1 MVRVNAVFFYFMIMI
16 RHKERQRLS
25 QHGHK
30 NGHFK
35 HVYFNFVICEI
46 RFLKSMFW
54 NKLLKIVALCSPG
67 YNFFYF
73 EFHIPPTHSS
83 AKYVF
88 FHIPPTHSSAKYVFF
103 SIFAAILVA
112 VFYVC
117 SYWNS
122 CFCIFITRFQELS
135 GVLQIFLKLYSLWL
149 GFVLPKQ

>member
-1 MVRVNAVFFYFMIMI
+1 MLFSFSSWSWSDTKNDKGSVNMAT
-16 RHKERQRLS
+16 
-25 QHGHK
+25 K

-67 YNFFYF
+67 CNFFYI

-83 AKYVF
+83 AKYIF
-88 FHIPPTHSSAKYVFF
+88 SI